1 MCLSVFLSGFTL
13 LWTLCS
19 SWTWLTIS
27 FPLLWKFS
35 AIVSS
40 NIFLDPF
47 LSLLLS
53 GTLIMWISVHLML
66 PQRSLR
72 LSLFFSGF
80 FFFFPCIQFCVS
92 DFHHSVFQV
101 TYSSSASAMLL
112 LRVPGACKMLLV
124 SSKNEVCFPQFRGN
138 PVIKSCWLSKS
149 VSWGLLISLPDPKVG
164 KLKMGLRIFMKVGE
178 LLWYYW
184 SPVCGS
190 PTLQVWYLILSW
202 LYS

>member
-1 MCLSVFLSGFTL
+1 M
-13 LWTLCS
+13 
-19 SWTWLTIS
+19 
-27 FPLLWKFS
+27 
-35 AIVSS
+35 
-40 NIFLDPF
+40 
-47 LSLLLS
+47 
-53 GTLIMWISVHLML
+53 HLML

-72 LSLFFSGF
+72 LSLFFSG

-149 VSWGLLISLPDPKVG
+149 VSWGFLISLSDPKVG
-164 KLKMGLRIFMKVGE
+164 KLKTGLRIFMKVGE

-190 PTLQVWYLILSW
+190 PTLQV
-202 LYS
+202 